1 MTDRPGRVNRV
12 GEAESIVLR
21 SRQNEL
27 ATIKKIPTGPAAPFQ
42 AFRIQLKPDFEFV
55 SAQGDRVPDGKCP
68 FPFELNSEINAG
80 GFTVL
85 DREASQLIQ
94 LCAHAL
100 SVQVDL

>member
-1 MTDRPGRVNRV
+1 MAMQV
-12 GEAESIVLR
+12 GGTS
-21 SRQNEL
+21 
-27 ATIKKIPTGPAAPFQ
+27 
-42 AFRIQLKPDFEFV
+42 
-55 SAQGDRVPDGKCP
+55 
-68 FPFELNSEINAG
+68 ELNSEINAG